1 MAMSAAISLQM
12 TEDSAERCCPE
23 QRCIENTIFTLVYG
37 ELIVE
42 ENALLLV
49 VTVVAGILQITI

>member
-1 MAMSAAISLQM
+1 MFENIKQK
-12 TEDSAERCCPE
+12 EAERCCPE
-23 QRCIENTIFTLVYG
+23 QRYIENTIFTLVYG

-42 ENALLLV
+42 VNALLLV